1 MPSFLPLNP
10 CAVPLAFIKSIRAV
24 RLDTQSV
31 FSFYCLP
38 LASELGEG
46 LPWAC
51 DSEDPDLVS
60 LGRLSLSSGA
70 ASPPGAADR
79 SRSSPWRPEQRRA
92 ARGPGAD
99 LSGSRTA
106 GARPCLSRGP
116 RGSSWRAGGGVGRGG
131 PGEAGGGIAR
141 GAGTRKGTL

>member
-10 CAVPLAFIKSIRAV
+10 CAVPLAFIKSVRAV

-31 FSFYCLP
+31 FSFYCIP
-38 LASELGEG
+38 SASELGEG

-60 LGRLSLSSGA
+60 LGRLSLSLGA
-70 ASPPGAADR
+70 ASAPGAADR

-92 ARGPGAD
+92 AGGPGAD

-106 GARPCLSRGP
+106 RALPCLSPGP
-116 RGSSWRAGGGVGRGG
+116 RGSSWRAGDRVGRGRL
-131 PGEAGGGIAR
+131 GEAGGGIAR